1 MSSLA
6 RHRIGVALGLS
17 VLAWHALEP
26 VAWAGSPPP
35 LRFDPF
41 RERVAVG
48 TAPRPAEARRP
59 DREFQPLLLSTVVGG
74 ERPLANLGGEIL
86 GIGEESHGYRL
97 IEVKSF
103 EATFEKE
110 GETLRLEVAAGRE
123 GARRDR

>member
-6 RHRIGVALGLS
+6 RQRIGVALGLS
-17 VLAWHALEP
+17 VLVWQALEP
-26 VAWAGSPPP
+26 VAWAESPPP

-41 RERVAVG
+41 RERIVVG

-74 ERPLANLGGEIL
+74 ERPLVNLGGVIL
-86 GIGEESHGYRL
+86 GIGEETHGYRL

-123 GARRDR
+123 GARRER